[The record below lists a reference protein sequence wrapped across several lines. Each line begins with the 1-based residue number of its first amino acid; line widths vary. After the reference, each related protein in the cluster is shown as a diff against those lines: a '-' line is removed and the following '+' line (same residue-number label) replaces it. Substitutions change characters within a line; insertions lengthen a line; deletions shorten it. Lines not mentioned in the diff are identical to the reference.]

1 MIFVRLA
8 IGRRSLAFDAYSARP
23 LSRSMRI
30 AAPAWISGG
39 SVLGGGVRRTDGNG
53 DGDVPP
59 PGTGTGVGGGG
70 STVCAAPRGTIA
82 TAALTARTT
91 TIRIRAGRSGS
102 GRVTATRSGADV
114 LAQLRA
120 EEGLL
125 QLP

>member
-1 MIFVRLA
+1 MPMVVPVAA
-8 IGRRSLAFDAYSARP
+8 ISLTAST
-23 LSRSMRI
+23 
-30 AAPAWISGG
+30 SGG
-39 SVLGGGVRRTDGNG
+39 SVLGDGVRRTDGNG

-70 STVCAAPRGTIA
+70 STVCAAPWGTLAI
-82 TAALTARTT
+82 AALIARTT
-91 TIRIRAGRSGS
+91 TMRIRAGRSAC
-102 GRVTATRSGADV
+102 GRDTATRSGADV

>member
-8 IGRRSLAFDAYSARP
+8 IGRRSLAFDAYSVRP

-30 AAPAWISGG
+30 AALAWTSGG

-70 STVCAAPRGTIA
+70 STVCAAPCGTIA
-82 TAALTARTT
+82 TAAPTARTT
-91 TIRIRAGRSGS
+91 TMRIRAGRCAS
-102 GRVTATRSGADV
+102 GRVTANRSGADV
-114 LAQLRA
+114 LPQLRA
-120 EEGLL
+120 KESLL

>member
-8 IGRRSLAFDAYSARP
+8 IGRRSLAFDAYNVRP
-23 LSRSMRI
+23 LSRSMRNV
-30 AAPAWISGG
+30 APAWTSGG

-59 PGTGTGVGGGG
+59 PGIGTGVGGGG
-70 STVCAAPRGTIA
+70 STVCAAPCGTIA

-91 TIRIRAGRSGS
+91 TMRVRAGRSAS
-102 GRVTATRSGADV
+102 GRVTATRSGDDV
-114 LAQLRA
+114 LAQPRA
-120 EEGLL
+120 KEGLL